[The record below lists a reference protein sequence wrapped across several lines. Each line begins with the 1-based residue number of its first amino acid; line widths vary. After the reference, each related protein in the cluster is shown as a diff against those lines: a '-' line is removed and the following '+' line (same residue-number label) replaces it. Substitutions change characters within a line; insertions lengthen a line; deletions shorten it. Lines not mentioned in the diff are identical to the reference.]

1 MRVFY
6 EDWQMECCGTPF
18 AVGDEV
24 AWRLV
29 AYDAEDIR
37 EGWGYGAGARV
48 ERHGGGPDEE
58 TTERVKTTGRVHAIE
73 LVRQEFL
80 VHTDPRLRAQ
90 LDRALEPG
98 GEPPGLAVLPSPYR
112 MEPVPGAHSLQ
123 AVGTCP
129 KWFDKE
135 APGRDPEPHR
145 IRRAVGVLVTLD
157 VPGGTPSQPCDPR

>member
-24 AWRLV
+24 AWPLV
-29 AYDAEDIR
+29 AYDAGDIR
-37 EGWGYGAGARV
+37 QGWGYGAGARV

-58 TTERVKTTGRVHAIE
+58 TAVRLRATGRVHAIE
-73 LVRQEFL
+73 LVRQEFV
-80 VHTDPRLRAQ
+80 VHHEA
-90 LDRALEPG
+90 
-98 GEPPGLAVLPSPYR
+98 
-112 MEPVPGAHSLQ
+112 VPGAHTLE

-129 KWFDKE
+129 KWFEKE
-135 APGRDPEPHR
+135 EPGSGPGPRR

-157 VPGGTPSQPCDPR
+157 VPDVTWNVPDVTSKVPDGTPPQPGDHR